1 VATCGATFL
10 SGARWQ
16 SWNGVLAVAMLKGQ
30 GVKLMFIDRSG
41 KIYKTQNVL
50 RGYGRIRTVQQGP
63 DGALY
68 FTTSNGS
75 GDGIYRVAAI

>member
-1 VATCGATFL
+1 
-10 SGARWQ
+10 
-16 SWNGVLAVAMLKGQ
+16 
-30 GVKLMFIDRSG
+30 MFIDRSG